1 MDTSPGANKLFYRR
15 GAEYGFDQPWEMP
28 LLKGRWIDFVFHVR
42 MSKRRA
48 TGFREQWV
56 NVGTGWKRSLFDGK
70 DHLRM
75 QTMTRANAGGP
86 NHSKVSLYYR
96 RGSFDEASVYFAA
109 HKIGTSF
116 QAVAPRSHSLDRAPG

>member
-1 MDTSPGANKLFYRR
+1 LDLARLDLRVPFAERLDGIKMDTSPGVNKLYYRR

-48 TGFREQWV
+48 GFREQWV

-70 DHLRM
+70 
-75 QTMTRANAGGP
+75 TICA
-86 NHSKVSLYYR
+86 
-96 RGSFDEASVYFAA
+96 
-109 HKIGTSF
+109 
-116 QAVAPRSHSLDRAPG
+116 